1 MTNAEDAASRIDS
14 LLAGL
19 PADQRTA
26 LQGLREMIAA
36 AAPDAV
42 ETMSYGAPAM
52 AYHGHPL
59 VSYGAARS
67 HCSFYVMSP
76 AIIVAHAAALD
87 GYETS
92 KGAIRFT
99 PARPLP
105 VELVTA
111 IVRDR
116 MAETDA
122 RWGAKAQ

>member
-1 MTNAEDAASRIDS
+1 MTKAEDATARIDAM
-14 LLAGL
+14 LAGL

-26 LQGLREMIAA
+26 LQSLRETIAA
-36 AAPDAV
+36 AAPEAV
-42 ETMSYGAPAM
+42 ETMSYGAPAI
-52 AYHGHPL
+52 AYRGHPL
-59 VSYGAARS
+59 VSYGAAKG

-76 AIIVAHAAALD
+76 AVIVAHAAEVE
-87 GYETS
+87 GYGTS

-111 IVRDR
+111 IVRER